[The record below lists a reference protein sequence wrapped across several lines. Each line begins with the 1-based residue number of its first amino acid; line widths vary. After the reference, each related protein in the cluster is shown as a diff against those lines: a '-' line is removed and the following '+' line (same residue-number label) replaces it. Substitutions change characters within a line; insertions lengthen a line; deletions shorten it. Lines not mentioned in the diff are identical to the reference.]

1 MILIN
6 VKWTVKPEY
15 AEQFPSLVK
24 EFTDAVRQE
33 PGNIFFEWARHLSED
48 NTYVLVEAFQDDA
61 GEAHVQ
67 SDHFQKFVAEAP
79 DYVAT
84 TPKIINVQDVPQDGW
99 GEMGEVT
106 PTRG

>member
-33 PGNIFFEWARHLSED
+33 PGNIFFEWSRHLDED
-48 NTYVLVEAFQDDA
+48 NTYVLVEAFTDEG
-61 GEAHVQ
+61 GEPHVQ
-67 SDHFQKFVAEAP
+67 SDHFKKFVDQAP
-79 DYVAT
+79 DWVAQK
-84 TPKIINVQDVPQDGW
+84 PKIINVQNVDQNGW
-99 GEMGEVT
+99 GEMGEIA
-106 PTRG
+106 PR

>member
-24 EFTDAVRQE
+24 EFTEATRNE
-33 PGNIFFEWARHLSED
+33 PGNIFFEWSRHLDEA

-61 GEAHVQ
+61 AEAHVN
-67 SDHFQKFVAEAP
+67 SDHFKKIVADAPEWVAEA
-79 DYVAT
+79 
-84 TPKIINVQDVPQDGW
+84 PKIINVQDVPQDGW
-99 GEMGEVT
+99 GEMGEIK
-106 PTRG
+106 PR

>member
-1 MILIN
+1 LILIN

-24 EFTDAVRQE
+24 EFSDAVRQE
-33 PGNIFFEWARHLSED
+33 PGNIFFEWSRHLEEE

-67 SDHFQKFVAEAP
+67 SDHFKKFVEQAP
-79 DYVAT
+79 EYVAT
-84 TPKIINVQDVPQDGW
+84 TPKIINVQNVAQDGW
-99 GEMGEVT
+99 GEMGEIQ
-106 PTRG
+106 PR

>member
-15 AEQFPSLVK
+15 AEQWPSLVE

-33 PGNIFFEWARHLSED
+33 PGNIFFEWSRSLDEE
-48 NTYVLVEAFQDDA
+48 NTYVLNEAFEDGA
-61 GEAHVQ
+61 AEAHVQ
-67 SDHFQKFVAEAP
+67 SDHFQKFVSEAP

-99 GEMGEVT
+99 GEMGEVQ
-106 PTRG
+106 PR

>member
-15 AEQFPSLVK
+15 AESFPSLVK

-33 PGNIFFEWARHLSED
+33 PGNIFFEWSRSLEEE
-48 NTYVLVEAFQDDA
+48 NTYVLVEAFQDGA

-67 SDHFQKFVAEAP
+67 SDHFKKFVEEAP
-79 DYVAT
+79 DWVNNA
-84 TPKIINVQDVPQDGW
+84 PKIINVQDVPQDGW
-99 GEMGEVT
+99 GEMGEVQ
-106 PTRG
+106 PR

>member
-1 MILIN
+1 VILIN

-15 AEQFPSLVK
+15 AEQWPSLVQ

-33 PGNIFFEWARHLSED
+33 PGNIFFEWSRSLDEE
-48 NTYVLVEAFQDDA
+48 NTYVLVEAFADDA
-61 GEAHVQ
+61 AEAHVQ
-67 SDHFQKFVAEAP
+67 SDHFRAFVAEAP

-99 GEMGEVT
+99 GEMGEIQ
-106 PTRG
+106 PR

>member
-15 AEQFPSLVK
+15 AEQFPSLVQ

-48 NTYVLVEAFQDDA
+48 DTYVLVEAFQDDA

-67 SDHFQKFVAEAP
+67 SDHFKKFVEQAP
-79 DYVAT
+79 EWVAT
-84 TPKIINVQDVPQDGW
+84 TPKIINVQGVDQDGW
-99 GEMGEVT
+99 GEMGEIQ
-106 PTRG
+106 PR

>member
-24 EFTDAVRQE
+24 EFTDAVRRE
-33 PGNIFFEWARHLSED
+33 PGNIFFEWARHLEED

-61 GEAHVQ
+61 AEAHVT
-67 SDHFQKFVAEAP
+67 SDHFKAAQAELP
-79 DYVAT
+79 PYVVE
-84 TPKIINVQDVPQDGW
+84 TPQIRNMQIPGDHWDTL
-99 GEMGEVT
+99 GEFEV
-106 PTRG
+106 G

>member
-15 AEQFPSLVK
+15 AEQFPSLVE

-33 PGNIFFEWARHLSED
+33 PGNIFFEWSRHLEED

-67 SDHFQKFVAEAP
+67 SDHFQKFTAQAP
-79 DYVAT
+79 DWVSQK
-84 TPKIINVQDVPQDGW
+84 PKIINVQNVRQDGW
-99 GEMGEVT
+99 GEMGEIE
-106 PTRG
+106 PR